1 MVRDRR
7 TIRNS
12 SCSANR
18 KSPRRWSG
26 GSRPA
31 PAAARRRS
39 ATSSMSRRESA
50 MSRSNARGAT
60 VLALAATTLLGAC
73 TDMYLD
79 RRDTVSF
86 AAGDAV
92 AANKVTHMID
102 PWPLRAGDRNIAFD
116 GERMAA
122 AAERYRT
129 DKVKPLAGTG
139 TSSVK
144 YEPVLLQ
151 PSPK

>member
-1 MVRDRR
+1 
-7 TIRNS
+7 
-12 SCSANR
+12 
-18 KSPRRWSG
+18 
-26 GSRPA
+26 
-31 PAAARRRS
+31 
-39 ATSSMSRRESA
+39 MSR
-50 MSRSNARGAT
+50 NNFRGAI
-60 VLALAATTLLGAC
+60 LALAAATALGGC

-102 PWPLRAGDRNIAFD
+102 PWPPYAGNRNIAFD
-116 GERMAA
+116 GERMQM

-129 DKVKPLAGTG
+129 DKVKEARGIG

-144 YEPVLLQ
+144 YEPVAI
-151 PSPK
+151 SAGK

>member
-1 MVRDRR
+1 
-7 TIRNS
+7 
-12 SCSANR
+12 
-18 KSPRRWSG
+18 
-26 GSRPA
+26 
-31 PAAARRRS
+31 
-39 ATSSMSRRESA
+39 MSRAKS
-50 MSRSNARGAT
+50 SRNNARGAI
-60 VLALAATTLLGAC
+60 LALAATTLLGAC
-73 TDMYLD
+73 TDMYMD
-79 RRDTVSF
+79 RRDTVSLE
-86 AAGDAV
+86 AGDAP

-129 DKVKPLAGTG
+129 DKVKPLSGSS

-151 PSPK
+151 PK

>member
-1 MVRDRR
+1 
-7 TIRNS
+7 
-12 SCSANR
+12 
-18 KSPRRWSG
+18 
-26 GSRPA
+26 
-31 PAAARRRS
+31 
-39 ATSSMSRRESA
+39 
-50 MSRSNARGAT
+50 MSRSNARAAT
-60 VLALAATTLLGAC
+60 ILALAATTLLGAC

-129 DKVKPLAGTG
+129 DKVKPPAGTG

-151 PSPK
+151 PGSK